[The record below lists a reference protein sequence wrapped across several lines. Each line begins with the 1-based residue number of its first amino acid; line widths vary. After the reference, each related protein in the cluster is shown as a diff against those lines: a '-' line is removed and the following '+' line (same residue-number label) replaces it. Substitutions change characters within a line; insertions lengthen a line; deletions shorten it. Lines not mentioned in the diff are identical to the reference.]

1 MEPRAS
7 RRRPAAASR
16 RQPKAS
22 SDHLNPRSHEG
33 EGDRPPTGAR
43 QGGGIAIALFS
54 EPCRGTHGEK
64 APVMLLGVKVGADEE
79 PTLLGVDASGQPRW
93 FTFPEVTFDWRWSTE
108 LGRWADLEELVN
120 PQAL

>member
-7 RRRPAAASR
+7 RRQLAAASR

-22 SDHLNPRSHEG
+22 GDAPSQCSQEG

-54 EPCRGTHGEK
+54 EPCRGTLLDL
-64 APVMLLGVKVGADEE
+64 APVMLLGVKVGATEE

-93 FTFPEVTFDWRWSTE
+93 FTFPEVTFDWRWSHE